1 MEENTTPVRQ
11 PFWKKIREYI
21 PLPARIS
28 FAFALLAAIVH
39 IIAANSREFADFI
52 NLRVGAVFR
61 FVLAEITDILPFS
74 LAETAILSVPFI
86 LVLAVALAVVMDTKK
101 TCRMLASILAVTTLF
116 YGLFVFT
123 IGCGYRGSTLDK
135 QLGLER
141 KAVSAAELAA
151 TAAWIAGEANALVPQ
166 VAYTV
171 NGNSVMPYG
180 YDAMNEKLLASYA
193 KLSEEHPFLQQ
204 MDTRLKP
211 VTFSEAMS
219 YMHLT
224 GVYTYMTG
232 EANINVN
239 FPDFY
244 VPFTAAHEL
253 AHQRGI
259 AREDEAN
266 FVAFLVC
273 IGSDDPYLQYS
284 GYMNLLLY
292 MGNALYSA
300 SPEAYNALYAGY
312 SYSVAYE
319 FYAYSKF
326 YEKYQ
331 DSTIGEISG
340 SINDAYLQIQGTQ
353 GTRSYGMVV
362 DLAVAHF
369 LAELAKTQ
377 N

>member
-1 MEENTTPVRQ
+1 MEENTAPVR
-11 PFWKKIREYI
+11 PSLWCKIRTFI
-21 PLPARIS
+21 PLPAIIS
-28 FAFALLAAIVH
+28 FGFALLAALVH
-39 IIAANSREFADFI
+39 IIACNSVAFADFI
-52 NLRVGAVFR
+52 NLQVGAGFR
-61 FVLAEITDILPFS
+61 FVLAKITDILPFS
-74 LAETAILSVPFI
+74 LAETLLLGIPFF
-86 LVLAVALAVVMDTKK
+86 LVLAVILAVRMETEK
-101 TCRMLASILAVTTLF
+101 TCRMLSSILAITTLF

-135 QLGLER
+135 QLGMER
-141 KAVSAAELAA
+141 KAVAVTELAA
-151 TAAWIAGEANALVPQ
+151 TAAWLCSEANALTPQ

-171 NGNSVMPYG
+171 NGNSVMPYT
-180 YDAMNEKLLASYA
+180 YSEMNEKLLVSYE
-193 KLSEEHPFLQQ
+193 KLSAEHPFLQQ

-211 VTFSEAMS
+211 VTFSETMS

-232 EANINVN
+232 EANINVD

-266 FVAFLVC
+266 FIAFLVC
-273 IGSDDPYLQYS
+273 ITSDDPYLQYS

-292 MGNALYSA
+292 TGNALYSA
-300 SPEAYNALYAGY
+300 SPDAYTALYAGY
-312 SYSVAYE
+312 SYAVAYE

-353 GTRSYGMVV
+353 GSRSYGMVV

-369 LAELAKTQ
+369 LAMNSEK
-377 N
+377 